1 MNFQGPRD
9 FTPYVRQYQRI
20 MTFLLYIQSD
30 YPEVYETLLQSP
42 QFEYEFEACKF
53 KKKRARAYLSNLRSL
68 VVEYERAHQ
77 SVIVEIK
84 LQEEPVPMLEWRR
97 Y

>member
-20 MTFLLYIQSD
+20 VTFLLYIQSD

-42 QFEYEFEACKF
+42 QFEYEFEACRF
-53 KKKRARAYLSNLRSL
+53 KKKLARMYLLKLRNL
-68 VVEYERAHQ
+68 VYEYERTRH
-77 SVIVEIK
+77 SVVAELK
-84 LQEEPVPMLEWRR
+84 LGE
-97 Y
+97 